1 MSRSFVLA
9 WAMALAASLAWGQS
23 AAPERPPMVS
33 GAAITQP
40 PKTGARSAT
49 KPAAPAIKAALPAIP
64 PGAGYRF
71 GPQPAWVKPVP
82 ASSTAPALTEARTA
96 ASGSRAL
103 RQLLVDVQIQQT
115 VKSNAMP
122 GAQASAYFVRL
133 QTMAL
138 DASTLREVSEPQISF
153 NPAYQQLI
161 IHSVAVIRDGQRS
174 ERLASSR
181 VELMR
186 REHNL
191 ERQMIDGVRTALV
204 VINDVRVGD
213 VVEAAYTVEGDNPI
227 FEGRLA
233 AGAQLADDVPID
245 RLHWRLEA
253 PLERKITVK
262 ALASSVEPERFEEG
276 GRQVLRVLRERVA
289 PVQGEAN
296 TPPWFKVYPALAVT
310 DYTGW
315 DEVDA
320 WAQRLFAPEKP
331 HASVLAQAEAIK
343 AEVARKGGSLEDQVA
358 AALRF
363 VQDEVRYFSVSLGES
378 SHRPKPA
385 SQTLA
390 ERLGDCKDKT
400 QLLNAL
406 LTALGVEAKPA
417 LVSYRRH
424 RGVANYPP
432 SHAEFDHVI
441 SRVRIGDAVYFL
453 DSTLNGQGYSLAR
466 RGYYPY
472 GMALVVGEGAAGLQ
486 AVNPPAAALD
496 GIRYRQDWDLSDLTR
511 LPQLR
516 VSFTAE
522 GLAAERWRGHAAQA
536 GIERLGE
543 YFSGLYVK
551 ALPGLVG
558 TAAPEWRDDR
568 EANVVELQLRFE
580 HPQLGRYSRA
590 ALELDLPSPEV
601 IDVLV
606 MPTEG
611 RRRMPYMLDAP
622 RHFELRTSVHGPRPL
637 TSQPPAPQQVG
648 DKHFSFLHRAEV
660 LQGDAVFT
668 SRFERRS
675 DEVLPADIDAYRERI
690 TRARTVSGHN
700 VRLALVDRKGLEPE
714 YEAIDKRLAKFR
726 RGTKADGLWE
736 LLVGNEV
743 LRSYDSLLL
752 ERIGPQG
759 PLRPRVLVERARA
772 GNQLGD
778 FAAALADADAALA
791 AALPVTPAAPAA
803 PAASA
808 ASAAS
813 AEATAPAAAAAAPRG
828 PGLTA
833 EDLAA
838 AHEARGVALAG
849 LGRMQDAQA
858 AFQAQVAASGAA
870 SPPSWLGVTHFML
883 GDFQAS
889 EAALRETLN
898 NASGEGR
905 NFALIW
911 LYLANERQQLGRG
924 WQALRDE
931 AERADSNQ
939 WSSAVMRHLAG
950 LIDRDA
956 LLQLARA
963 KPELERLRLAE
974 AYFYIGQQ
982 ALVKGQRGDA
992 QPWFERSV
1000 ATQAV
1005 PYPEFSLARWELRRR

>member
-23 AAPERPPMVS
+23 AAPERPPVIS
-33 GAAITQP
+33 GAAIAQP
-40 PKTGARSAT
+40 PKTGARSAA

-82 ASSTAPALTEARTA
+82 ASSTAPALTEARAA

-103 RQLLVDVQIQQT
+103 RQLLVDVQILQT
-115 VKSNAMP
+115 AKP
-122 GAQASAYFVRL
+122 GPQSSAYFVRV

-161 IHSVAVIRDGQRS
+161 IHSVAVVRDGQRS

-213 VVEAAYTVEGDNPI
+213 VVEASYTVEGDNPI
-227 FEGRLA
+227 FENRLA

-253 PLERKITVK
+253 PLERKIAVK
-262 ALASSVEPERFEEG
+262 ALASDLVPERFEEG

-289 PVQGEAN
+289 PVQGESN

-343 AEVARKGGSLEDQVA
+343 AEVARKGGSLQDQVA

-417 LVSYRRH
+417 LVSFRRN

-441 SRVRIGDAVYFL
+441 SRVRVGDAVYFL
-453 DSTLNGQGYSLAR
+453 DSTMNGQGYSLAT

-472 GMALVVGEGAAGLQ
+472 GLALVVGEGAAGLQ
-486 AVNPPAAALD
+486 SAMPPASALD
-496 GIRYRQDWDLSDLTR
+496 GIRYQQDWDLGDLTR

-516 VSFTAE
+516 VSFQAE

-536 GIERLGE
+536 GVERVSE

-568 EANVVELQLRFE
+568 EANRIELVLRFE
-580 HPQLGRYSRA
+580 HPQLGRYGRA
-590 ALELDLPSPEV
+590 ALELDLPTPELA
-601 IDVLV
+601 DVL
-606 MPTEG
+606 MLPSEG

-622 RHFELRTSVHGPRPL
+622 RQFELRTTIHGPRPL
-637 TSQPPAPQQVG
+637 TSQTPAPQQVG

-660 LQGDAVFT
+660 VKGDAVFT

-675 DEVLPADIDAYRERI
+675 DEVLPADIDGYRERI
-690 TRARTVSGHN
+690 SRARTVSGQN

-726 RGTKADGLWE
+726 RGPKGDGLWDV
-736 LLVGNEV
+736 LVANEV

-759 PLRPRVLVERARA
+759 PLRPRVLIERAKA
-772 GNQLGD
+772 SNLLGD
-778 FAAALADADAALA
+778 FAAGLADADAAL
-791 AALPVTPAAPAA
+791 PRTEPTTPATP
-803 PAASA
+803 PS
-808 ASAAS
+808 
-813 AEATAPAAAAAAPRG
+813 RG
-828 PGLTA
+828 AGLNA

-858 AFQAQVAASGAA
+858 AFQAQLAASGAG
-870 SPPSWLGVTHFML
+870 SPSSWLGVTHFML

-889 EAALRETLN
+889 ESALRETLN
-898 NASGEGR
+898 NASGEDR
-905 NFALIW
+905 SFTLIW
-911 LYLANERQQLGRG
+911 LYLASERQQPGRG
-924 WQALRDE
+924 KQALRDE
-931 AERADSNQ
+931 AERADASQ
-939 WSSAVMRHLAG
+939 WSGALMRHLAG
-950 LIDRDA
+950 LIDREA
-956 LLQLARA
+956 LLQMARA
-963 KPELERLRLAE
+963 KPEMERLRLAE

-982 ALVKGQRGDA
+982 ALVAGQRADA

-1005 PYPEFSLARWELRRR
+1005 PYRELSLARWELRRR